1 MSIWTFFLL
10 NQRLLE
16 SFLSRHNCS
25 ANSKLGGLGL
35 GGLVFE
41 SEYPSVN
48 TNFDT
53 IGLTFVNLLFFFGLA
68 KSHFPHGWMGGLV
81 SSTVQELCDFEES
94 TLLQLEGGFG
104 DGSCQDMVSWLV
116 NLPPCKVPPWE
127 IKPEMKALLRE
138 QLWLITGYEGLIC
151 HGGTFHGG
159 MLTSHDGTVG
169 WWFRNPA
176 DFPADI
182 GFWNHPILLI
192 EF

>member
-1 MSIWTFFLL
+1 M
-10 NQRLLE
+10 
-16 SFLSRHNCS
+16 SRHNCS

-53 IGLTFVNLLFFFGLA
+53 IGLTFVNLLFLYHQLKLVNLLFFLG
-68 KSHFPHGWMGGLV
+68 SPSPDFPHGWMGGLV

-116 NLPPCKVPPWE
+116 NLPPCKVPP
-127 IKPEMKALLRE
+127 
-138 QLWLITGYEGLIC
+138 
-151 HGGTFHGG
+151 
-159 MLTSHDGTVG
+159 
-169 WWFRNPA
+169 
-176 DFPADI
+176 
-182 GFWNHPILLI
+182 
-192 EF
+192 